1 MLTENILVE
10 SERTSLASVLCLARV
25 EKDVLLLA

>member
-10 SERTSLASVLCLARV
+10 SERTSLASVLCLVRA
-25 EKDVLLLA
+25 EKDVLLQA